1 VFSKPQPQRIEE
13 PWKRQLDSFVK
24 ENQQELA
31 ALSWGLSQQWG
42 DAEETLGINL
52 KPTPHFVSCPKDAIE
67 TLNRKVQGQLR
78 EMLGIVDGHK
88 PEQEVLIIGIG
99 PDQLKLIQFTPEPA
113 PPECFEQVGADVDTL
128 LDRLEKRLQ
137 ERVALEQ
144 SE

>member
-1 VFSKPQPQRIEE
+1 MFSKPQPQRIEE

-31 ALSWGLSQQWG
+31 ALSWGLLQERG
-42 DAEETLGINL
+42 DTVETLGIDL
-52 KPTPHFVSCPKDAIE
+52 KPTPHFVFCPKDAIE
-67 TLNRKVQGQLR
+67 TLNRKVQGHLR
-78 EMLGIVDGHK
+78 EMLGIVEGHK
-88 PEQEVLIIGIG
+88 PEQEVLLVGIG

-113 PPECFEQVGADVDTL
+113 PPACFEQVGADVDTL

-137 ERVALEQ
+137 EQVALEQ